1 VYEIPQKE
9 ELCPATEN
17 ENAQKMPEDLEEKI
31 TRFYRFII
39 NRHREFNYDLV
50 HIGNMDEIPVWFDVP
65 SAKTVNA
72 KGE

>member
-1 VYEIPQKE
+1 
-9 ELCPATEN
+9 
-17 ENAQKMPEDLEEKI
+17 MPEDLEEKI